1 LYLRGR
7 GKIGYITGDKKQPD
21 KEGADYVTWDAEN
34 SMVMTWLVNSMTEEI
49 GANYL
54 CYATAKDLWEGVA
67 EMYSDLDNQSQ
78 IYELT
83 LQLGEIRQADDSVTK
98 YFNCL
103 KRIWQDLDLFNVYE
117 WKSTEDCKHY
127 KKMVDV
133 SRVFKFLA
141 GLNIEFDEVR
151 GRILGRNPIPPIG
164 EVFAEV
170 RREESRRQVML
181 GKKAPVI
188 VAPPVEGS
196 ALAVPHVNRKSFPP
210 RGDDKDNLVCDYCG
224 KNRHTRQD
232 CFKLHGRPNNRKTG
246 KFGDRPASSTNEANS
261 SPFTKEQ
268 MDHLFKLLK
277 FNSSPNVPVG
287 TVAQTGKNSWALSVQ
302 NHSNPW
308 IIDSGASEHMTNCSH
323 LFSSYFPSS
332 GSEKVRIADGSY
344 SSIAGKGSIKISEQI
359 TLQSVLHVPKFACNL
374 LSVHKLS
381 KDTNCSVLFRSST
394 CVFQD
399 QNSGKMIGTAREMNG
414 LYYFDETPLGNK
426 TACGL
431 NSASS
436 PPVSDQVMLWHKR
449 LGHPSFP
456 YLKYLFPKFAKE
468 INSSQFHCEACH
480 LAKDHRVSFTSK
492 VYSASQPFYLIHSD
506 VWGPSKIKT
515 MSGKK
520 WFVTFIDDHTRVC
533 WVYLLEKKSEVEQRF
548 KDFVQMIENQFQT
561 KIGILRSDNGT
572 EYFNK
577 YLSTFLVTKGIIH
590 QSTCRDT
597 PQQNGVAER
606 KNRHLLEV
614 TRAIMF
620 SMNVPKYLW
629 GNALLTACYLIN
641 RMPSRVLKYETPV
654 EVLQNYF
661 PMSRII
667 ADLPLKVFGCLCYVY
682 IPNNFR
688 SKLDPKA
695 EKCVFL
701 GYASNKKGYKCF
713 NPVTK
718 NFFESMDVHFVE
730 NQPFFDKNSLQGE
743 NHCTNKEDNFWET
756 LPALDDI
763 VTTNHPDAKIMEP
776 RMLNLEL
783 PENIVSETGGETL
796 TKDHT
801 PQLQVYVRKKFHQ
814 GITDPIVS
822 PAEIQ
827 SDLPSEGPTEISPS
841 SSSSGNPSDPSNDL
855 LDLSFPDINLPIA
868 LRKKI
873 PDLNIPIA
881 DRKRTR
887 TCTKHPMSN
896 YLSYDKL
903 SHTHKAYVSRI
914 SNLFVPRT
922 IQEALGDPN
931 WKLAVK
937 EEMDA
942 LRKNNT
948 WSITDLPHDKRAVGC
963 KWVFTVKCKADGNVE
978 RYKARLVAKGFTQ
991 THGIDYQETFAPV
1004 AKINSIRI
1012 LLSLAVNFNWT
1023 LHQFD
1028 VKNAFLNGEL
1038 HEEVYMSLPP
1048 GFEENLGRDKVCR
1061 LKKSLYGL
1069 KQSPRAWF
1077 ERFGN
1082 VVKKHGFTQ
1091 SQADHTLFFK
1101 HSHEGKIAILIVYVD
1116 DIIMTGDD
1124 VNEISDLKRRLE
1136 AEFDIKDLGKLKYF
1150 LGMEFARSKEGIF
1163 LNQRKYILDL
1173 LTETGMTGCKA
1184 VETPMD
1190 PNVKLKAA
1198 SEDEVVDR
1206 ERYQRLAGRLIYLSH
1221 TRPDIAFAVSVISQF
1236 MHAPGPTHFEAIF
1249 RILRYLK
1256 GTPGKGLMFKNRGHI
1271 QVEAYTDADWA
1282 GNINDRRSTSGY
1294 CTFVGGNLV
1303 TWRSKKQNVVARSSA
1318 EAEFRSVAHGFCEVL
1333 WIKKFMEEL
1342 KVSSPT
1348 PIKVYCDNKAAISIA
1363 HNPVLH
1369 DRTKHVEVDKHFIKE
1384 KIDSGEICMSYV
1396 PTTSQVADVLTKS
1409 LSKRQ
1414 FDDMVSKLAMND
1426 IFMPA

>member
-1 LYLRGR
+1 MSANVSDSDSESPPSPKSETPQPTQPARSHHENHPVQITTIRMNGGNYFRWSRSVRMYLRGK
-7 GKIGYITGDKKQPD
+7 GMIGYITGDKKQPD
-21 KEGADYVTWDAEN
+21 KKGAGFDTWDAEN

-49 GANYL
+49 SANYL
-54 CYATAKDLWEGVA
+54 CYDTAKDLWDNVSQ
-67 EMYSDLDNQSQ
+67 MYSDLENQSQ
-78 IYELT
+78 VYELT
-83 LQLGEIRQADDSVTK
+83 LQLGKIQQGEDSVTK

-103 KRIWQDLDLFNVYE
+103 KRIWQDLDLFDEYE
-117 WKSTEDCKHY
+117 WKSPEDCKHY
-127 KKMVDV
+127 MKTVDV

-141 GLNIEFDEVR
+141 GLNVEFDEVR
-151 GRILGRNPIPPIG
+151 GRILGRNPIPQIG

-181 GKKAPVI
+181 GKKVVAAPT
-188 VAPPVEGS
+188 PVEGS
-196 ALAVPHVNRKSFPP
+196 ALAVPQVNRKSFPNP
-210 RGDDKDNLVCDYCG
+210 RGGGDKNHLFCDYCG
-224 KNRHTRQD
+224 RNRHVRED
-232 CFKLHGRPNNRKTG
+232 CFKLHGRPNNGKAG
-246 KFGDRPASSTNEANS
+246 KFGNRPVASANEAGS

-268 MDHLFKLLK
+268 LDHLFKLLRS
-277 FNSSPNVPVG
+277 NSSLNVPVG

-323 LFSSYFPSS
+323 LFSSYFLSS

-344 SSIAGKGSIKISEQI
+344 SSIAGKGNIKISEHI

-381 KDTNCSVLFRSST
+381 KDTNCSVLFHSSS

-399 QNSGKMIGTAREMNG
+399 QNSGKMIGTAREING
-414 LYYFDETPLGNK
+414 LYYLDENPLGNK
-426 TACGL
+426 KA
-431 NSASS
+431 SALHSTS
-436 PPVSDQVMLWHKR
+436 PPLSVSDEVMLWHRR

-456 YLKYLFPKFAKE
+456 YLKYLFPEFSKE
-468 INSSQFHCEACH
+468 INSSQLDCEACH
-480 LAKDHRVSFTSK
+480 LAKDHRVSFSSK
-492 VYSASQPFYLIHSD
+492 PYSASKPFYLFHSD

-533 WVYLLEKKSEVEQRF
+533 WVYLMEKKSEVAERF
-548 KDFVQMIENQFQT
+548 EDFFQMIETQFQT

-577 YLSTFLVTKGIIH
+577 YLNTFLVAKGIIH

-597 PQQNGVAER
+597 PQQNGIAER

-614 TRAIMF
+614 TRAIML

-629 GNALLTACYLIN
+629 GNAILTACYLIN
-641 RMPSRVLKYETPV
+641 RMPTRVLKYETPLQ
-654 EVLQNYF
+654 VLQKKF
-661 PMSRII
+661 PTSRITTN
-667 ADLPLKVFGCLCYVY
+667 LPQRVMRKSC
-682 IPNNFR
+682 
-688 SKLDPKA
+688 
-695 EKCVFL
+695 
-701 GYASNKKGYKCF
+701 
-713 NPVTK
+713 
-718 NFFESMDVHFVE
+718 
-730 NQPFFDKNSLQGE
+730 QGE
-743 NHCTNKEDNFWET
+743 SCHSSNEEDNFWEP
-756 LPALDDI
+756 LPTLDDL
-763 VTTNHPDAKIMEP
+763 VTTNHPTTKIMEP
-776 RMLNLEL
+776 GYLNSEL
-783 PENIVSETGGETL
+783 LDNIASETGGETL
-796 TKDHT
+796 TGNRNAELK
-801 PQLQVYVRKKFHQ
+801 VYVRKRFHKD
-814 GITDPIVS
+814 TTTPIIS
-822 PAEIQ
+822 PADIQ
-827 SDLPSEGPTEISPS
+827 SDSPSEGPVDNSSFTSSPGNS
-841 SSSSGNPSDPSNDL
+841 SYSSNDL
-855 LDLSFPDINLPIA
+855 PDLSFPDLNLPFSV
-868 LRKKI
+868 RKNI
-873 PDLNIPIA
+873 PDLDVPIA
-881 DRKRTR
+881 DRKVPR
-887 TCTKHPMSN
+887 TCTKHPISN

-922 IQEALGDPN
+922 VQEALGDPN

-948 WSITDLPHDKRAVGC
+948 WSITDLLPKGKKAVGC
-963 KWVFTVKCKADGNVE
+963 KWVFTVKCKADGSVE

-1012 LLSLAVNFNWT
+1012 LLSLAVNFNWA

-1048 GFEENLGRDKVCR
+1048 GFEENFGRGRICR
-1061 LKKSLYGL
+1061 
-1069 KQSPRAWF
+1069 
-1077 ERFGN
+1077 
-1082 VVKKHGFTQ
+1082 HGFTQ

-1124 VNEISDLKRRLE
+1124 VKEITDLKRRLE

-1150 LGMEFARSKEGIF
+1150 LGMEFTRSKEGTF

-1173 LTETGMTGCKA
+1173 LKETGMMGCRP

-1190 PNVKLKAA
+1190 PNVKLKAV
-1198 SEDEVVDR
+1198 SENEMVDR
-1206 ERYQRLAGRLIYLSH
+1206 ERYQRLAG
-1221 TRPDIAFAVSVISQF
+1221 PA
-1236 MHAPGPTHFEAIF
+1236 HFEAIF

-1256 GTPGKGLMFKNRGHI
+1256 GTPGKGLLFKNRGHI

-1294 CTFVGGNLV
+1294 CTFVGGNFV
-1303 TWRSKKQNVVARSSA
+1303 TWRSKKQSVVARSSA

-1342 KVSSPT
+1342 KISGPT

-1363 HNPVLH
+1363 HNPVQH

-1384 KIDSGEICMSYV
+1384 KIDSGEICMSYI

-1409 LSKRQ
+1409 LPKRQ
-1414 FDDMVSKLAMND
+1414 FDTMVCKLAMND